1 MSMLEFYVVTLVPAV
16 AVLTLIAILRLR
28 ASRNQEAEVILVWE
42 PDKDTHPVAPSGDD
56 SARWRKSYF
65 G

>member
-1 MSMLEFYVVTLVPAV
+1 MLEYLVATLVPAV

-28 ASRNQEAEVILVWE
+28 AWRPQEAEVILVWE
-42 PDKDTHPVAPSGDD
+42 PDNHTHPVAPDD
-56 SARWRKSYF
+56 NNGPRWRKSYF